1 LATGL
6 DVTDLGTV
14 PTPLLYYALYRLKV
28 DGGIMITGSHN
39 PADYNGFKIA
49 LGKTTIHSEQIQEI
63 RKIVE
68 AGDLLAGKGG
78 LNTQALLEDYIE
90 DIRSRFEKLGRP
102 PKVVVDCGNGAASI
116 LAPRMFRELGCEV
129 IELYCEMDGRFPNH
143 HPDPT
148 VVENLQD
155 LITEVKKQCADLGV
169 AFDGDGDRIGAVD
182 DQGRI
187 IWGDYLMILYSREVL
202 RRNPGAAIIGEVKC
216 SMNLY
221 NDIESHGGRGIMW
234 KAGHSFIKA
243 KMKEEDAALAGE
255 MSGHM
260 FFADRYFGYDDATY
274 AGCRLL
280 ELLSETG
287 QTISELLADVPEV
300 FSTPE
305 LRMDIPEKFKF
316 EIVRRAQETFGKK
329 FQTVTVDGVRIVLE
343 DGWALVRAS
352 NTQPA
357 LVLRFEAET
366 KARLD
371 EIQDGVT
378 RELTAIARSVMSE
391 TECLD

>member
-1 LATGL
+1 
-6 DVTDLGTV
+6 
-14 PTPLLYYALYRLKV
+14 
-28 DGGIMITGSHN
+28 
-39 PADYNGFKIA
+39 
-49 LGKTTIHSEQIQEI
+49 
-63 RKIVE
+63 
-68 AGDLLAGKGG
+68 
-78 LNTQALLEDYIE
+78 
-90 DIRSRFEKLGRP
+90 
-102 PKVVVDCGNGAASI
+102 
-116 LAPRMFRELGCEV
+116 MFRELGCEV